1 MNEYSMNSGQYENN
15 IQPASFTKEQL
26 AAGVKVPPL
35 VEQDLR
41 RIISDRLEQCGIY
54 YRCFSRIKTAA
65 SMASKFEMK
74 DYGGSRKLQDLI
86 GVRINLYFDD
96 DVDICREIMV
106 RTFDVIEWSTSKREE
121 DEFKP
126 AKLNGV
132 FRLPEYLKV
141 QISPETWD
149 MCIDDTFEIQIK
161 TMFFEGWHEVEHDM
175 RYKGEEL

>member
-1 MNEYSMNSGQYENN
+1 MGEVFDSFLRSEA
-15 IQPASFTKEQL
+15 ASEEAGITFTKEEL
-26 AAGVKVPPL
+26 AAKVRVPPL
-35 VEQDLR
+35 VEQDLK
-41 RIISDRLEQCGIY
+41 RIISDRLEQCGLY
-54 YRCFSRIKTAA
+54 FRCFSRIKTAA

-161 TMFFEGWHEVEHDM
+161 TMFFEGWHEVE
-175 RYKGEEL
+175 